1 MKLPKNLT
9 AQHMRI
15 IQAGAE
21 IRTTPEPDPADL
33 AFMAR
38 QLVQATLPHTA
49 PKGQPP
55 EWVRR
60 NGNLILAIRP
70 GYKTDRSTGR
80 RVCIGYPYGTVP
92 RLLLFWITTEALRTR
107 SPRLELGAS
116 LHGFMEALG
125 LNPDNGSTG
134 AKRSDAGRLR
144 VQMERLFRA
153 TISFE
158 IANAQ
163 SQRWLDMQIAPEGEL
178 WWDFHDPAQ
187 QGLWRSWIE
196 LNHRFFEAITN
207 APVPVDM
214 RVLKALKRSPLAL
227 DLYAL
232 VSYRAFVA
240 TQSGRA
246 QFVTWEQLM
255 EQLGTDYANVADF
268 RRKAKVALR
277 KIKAVFP
284 GLILGDKQGGIQILP
299 GASAVPPKRS
309 RRKAKPAGDQS
320 SYQG

>member
-1 MKLPKNLT
+1 MGAPERQSDPGNPAGLQDGPID
-9 AQHMRI
+9 R
-15 IQAGAE
+15 QAGLH
-21 IRTTPEPDPADL
+21 RVSVWHRPAAAAVLDHNRGPTNTQP
-33 AFMAR
+33 AAR
-38 QLVQATLPHTA
+38 ARR
-49 PKGQPP
+49 QPA
-55 EWVRR
+55 W
-60 NGNLILAIRP
+60 
-70 GYKTDRSTGR
+70 
-80 RVCIGYPYGTVP
+80 
-92 RLLLFWITTEALRTR
+92 
-107 SPRLELGAS
+107 
-116 LHGFMEALG
+116 LHGGVGAH
-125 LNPDNGSTG
+125 NGSTG